1 MLKWMCAVWCSGSD
15 ESLDSV
21 KKDSPNE
28 LPQLKP
34 VSWKR
39 QVEGRWW
46 IDFFTVWAPGL
57 ECRSSVLGADAPP
70 RGIDSWEP
78 YASACSIPAM
88 NQAGLL
94 PTSHSWPFR
103 NNTQHS
109 WLFNNLFG
117 LAQDGSDT
125 PGNQGDEPRPI
136 RRPGALCP
144 DVSRPIAPGQKASPR
159 STPILTPLQFLF
171 GDL

>member
-1 MLKWMCAVWCSGSD
+1 MCKWMCAAWCSGSD

-57 ECRSSVLGADAPP
+57 ECHSSVLGADAPLGALTAENHMRVLVP
-70 RGIDSWEP
+70 SRPWTRLDYSQPHIHGPLGTTLNTRDCLIIYLVWHKMAAIPQEIRVTSQGL
-78 YASACSIPAM
+78 SA
-88 NQAGLL
+88 
-94 PTSHSWPFR
+94 
-103 NNTQHS
+103 
-109 WLFNNLFG
+109 
-117 LAQDGSDT
+117 
-125 PGNQGDEPRPI
+125 
-136 RRPGALCP
+136 ALCP
-144 DVSRPIAPGQKASPR
+144 DVSRPTAPGQKASPR